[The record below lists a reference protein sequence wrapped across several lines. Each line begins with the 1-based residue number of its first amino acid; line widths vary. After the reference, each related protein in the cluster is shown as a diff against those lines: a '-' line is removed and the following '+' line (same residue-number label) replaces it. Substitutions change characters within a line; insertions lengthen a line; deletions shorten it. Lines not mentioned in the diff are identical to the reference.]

1 MLLSKSFVPILKN
14 NPSEAKIKSHQLMLR
29 VGMIK
34 QASAGIYSWLP
45 LGFKI
50 MKKIEEI
57 VRQEQNKIGAQEILM
72 PTIQSSE
79 IWKESGRYEDYG
91 EEMLRI
97 KDRQNR
103 EMLYGPTN
111 EEQVTEIFRSS
122 LKSYKSLPQLLYHIQ
137 WKFRDEIRPR
147 FGIMRGREFYMKDAY
162 SFDVSDEEAF
172 YSYNKF
178 FLSYL
183 RTFKRLALTAIP
195 MAADTG
201 PIGGNLSHEFIIL
214 ADTGESKIFTDKRIF
229 DLNSND
235 TELEKNSLQQMR
247 KKYEQYYSVT
257 DEKFNKDEFEKVVSE
272 ENRLITKGIEVGH
285 IFYFGDKY
293 SKAMGASV
301 DLPGGKKD
309 FVKMGSYG
317 IGVSRLV
324 GAIIE
329 AKFDDKNEIMK
340 WPLSVAPYDIALV
353 PMINKNDT
361 SALDKA
367 VNINKELIKNN
378 IDALID
384 DTDENYSSKIKK
396 MNLIGAPYQIIIGK
410 KSEGDLLEFKEIGEE
425 TQNLSLTK
433 IIEIIKNKKLKLI
446 SNLEKEITLRFLKAR
461 KNDGFLNVI
470 SIFSFIG
477 ISLGVAVLIIVMS
490 VMNGFRTELINK
502 IVGFNSHLTIK
513 SYDQLIDKSKIESND
528 LKLISQYA
536 LFSNSGEAIIL
547 KNETSKGIVLRGYQ
561 SDDFSKLE
569 IIKNKNFKG
578 NKINLEKNNI
588 SIGNEL
594 SFSLNLKIGDEIT
607 ILSPSGVQTIIGSM
621 PKQKTFI
628 VTSIFNSGLAE
639 FDNNI
644 ALINLSTLE
653 DFFGFKQEQRNLEI
667 YLKNPKNIEKQKFV
681 FQKVYDQEL
690 IYSWADMNSSLFSAL
705 KVERNVMFIILSLI
719 IIVAAFNIISGL
731 TILVKNKTKDIAIL
745 KSIGVLNKSIVKIF
759 FLIGII
765 IGTSA
770 TIFGIFLGVTF
781 SLYVENLRQFLS
793 STFNISLFPEEI
805 YFLSKMPSEINLNS
819 ILIISICSIFITIVV
834 SIFPA
839 LKAAKLDPIKALKY
853 E

>member
-384 DTDENYSSKIKK
+384 DTEENYSSKIKK

-433 IIEIIKNKKLKLI
+433 IIKIIK
-446 SNLEKEITLRFLKAR
+446 
-461 KNDGFLNVI
+461 
-470 SIFSFIG
+470 
-477 ISLGVAVLIIVMS
+477 
-490 VMNGFRTELINK
+490 
-502 IVGFNSHLTIK
+502 
-513 SYDQLIDKSKIESND
+513 
-528 LKLISQYA
+528 
-536 LFSNSGEAIIL
+536 
-547 KNETSKGIVLRGYQ
+547 
-561 SDDFSKLE
+561 
-569 IIKNKNFKG
+569 
-578 NKINLEKNNI
+578 
-588 SIGNEL
+588 
-594 SFSLNLKIGDEIT
+594 
-607 ILSPSGVQTIIGSM
+607 
-621 PKQKTFI
+621 KQK
-628 VTSIFNSGLAE
+628 N
-639 FDNNI
+639 
-644 ALINLSTLE
+644 
-653 DFFGFKQEQRNLEI
+653 
-667 YLKNPKNIEKQKFV
+667 
-681 FQKVYDQEL
+681 
-690 IYSWADMNSSLFSAL
+690 
-705 KVERNVMFIILSLI
+705 
-719 IIVAAFNIISGL
+719 
-731 TILVKNKTKDIAIL
+731 
-745 KSIGVLNKSIVKIF
+745 
-759 FLIGII
+759 
-765 IGTSA
+765 
-770 TIFGIFLGVTF
+770 
-781 SLYVENLRQFLS
+781 
-793 STFNISLFPEEI
+793 
-805 YFLSKMPSEINLNS
+805 
-819 ILIISICSIFITIVV
+819 
-834 SIFPA
+834 
-839 LKAAKLDPIKALKY
+839 
-853 E
+853 

>member
-378 IDALID
+378 IDALIY

-433 IIEIIKNKKLKLI
+433 IIE
-446 SNLEKEITLRFLKAR
+446 
-461 KNDGFLNVI
+461 
-470 SIFSFIG
+470 
-477 ISLGVAVLIIVMS
+477 
-490 VMNGFRTELINK
+490 
-502 IVGFNSHLTIK
+502 TIK
-513 SYDQLIDKSKIESND
+513 
-528 LKLISQYA
+528 
-536 LFSNSGEAIIL
+536 
-547 KNETSKGIVLRGYQ
+547 
-561 SDDFSKLE
+561 
-569 IIKNKNFKG
+569 
-578 NKINLEKNNI
+578 
-588 SIGNEL
+588 
-594 SFSLNLKIGDEIT
+594 
-607 ILSPSGVQTIIGSM
+607 
-621 PKQKTFI
+621 KQK
-628 VTSIFNSGLAE
+628 N
-639 FDNNI
+639 
-644 ALINLSTLE
+644 
-653 DFFGFKQEQRNLEI
+653 
-667 YLKNPKNIEKQKFV
+667 
-681 FQKVYDQEL
+681 
-690 IYSWADMNSSLFSAL
+690 
-705 KVERNVMFIILSLI
+705 
-719 IIVAAFNIISGL
+719 
-731 TILVKNKTKDIAIL
+731 
-745 KSIGVLNKSIVKIF
+745 
-759 FLIGII
+759 
-765 IGTSA
+765 
-770 TIFGIFLGVTF
+770 
-781 SLYVENLRQFLS
+781 
-793 STFNISLFPEEI
+793 
-805 YFLSKMPSEINLNS
+805 
-819 ILIISICSIFITIVV
+819 
-834 SIFPA
+834 
-839 LKAAKLDPIKALKY
+839 
-853 E
+853 